1 MIMNNEI
8 KVSLSVVLQGRTML
22 SQEAAK
28 ALEEQGLAG
37 YDEFN
42 MKVSDAKGQ
51 NREVIHVKT
60 RKSAPASQLLNISKE
75 GYDAMTDKEN
85 VPYWSK
91 AETWAGMNAKMRLE
105 AHLQKICESLGGTS
119 YTYQV
124 FED

>member
-1 MIMNNEI
+1 MNNEI

-42 MKVSDAKGQ
+42 MEVSDAKGQ

-60 RKSAPASQLLNISKE
+60 RKSAPASQSLNISKE
-75 GYDAMTDKEN
+75 GYDAMTDE
-85 VPYWSK
+85 
-91 AETWAGMNAKMRLE
+91 EL
-105 AHLQKICESLGGTS
+105 SLIHISEPTRRS
-119 YTYQV
+119 
-124 FED
+124 

>member
-1 MIMNNEI
+1 MEI
-8 KVSLSVVLQGRTML
+8 KISVSIVLQGRTML

-42 MKVSDAKGQ
+42 MEVSDAKGQ

-60 RKSAPASQLLNISKE
+60 RKGVPASQSLNISKD
-75 GYDAMTDKEN
+75 GYDAMTDKET

-91 AETWAGMNAKMRLE
+91 EGAWKGMNAKMRLE
-105 AHLQKICESLGGTS
+105 AHLRRICEGLGGTS

>member
-1 MIMNNEI
+1 
-8 KVSLSVVLQGRTML
+8 ML

-42 MKVSDAKGQ
+42 MEVSDAKGQ

-60 RKSAPASQLLNISKE
+60 RKSAPASQSLNISKE

-91 AETWAGMNAKMRLE
+91 EGAWKGMNAKMRLE
-105 AHLQKICESLGGTS
+105 AHLRRICEGLGGTS

-124 FED
+124 FEDWETGVLIDF

>member
-1 MIMNNEI
+1 MNNEI

-42 MKVSDAKGQ
+42 IEVSDAKGQ
-51 NREVIHVKT
+51 DREVIHVKT

-91 AETWAGMNAKMRLE
+91 AGTWAGMNAKMRLE

-124 FED
+124 FEE

>member
-1 MIMNNEI
+1 MNNEI

-42 MKVSDAKGQ
+42 MEVSDAKGQ
-51 NREVIHVKT
+51 SREVIHVKT
-60 RKSAPASQLLNISKE
+60 RKSAPASQSLNISKE

-91 AETWAGMNAKMRLE
+91 EGAWKGMNAKMRLE
-105 AHLQKICESLGGTS
+105 AHLRRICEGLGRTS

>member
-1 MIMNNEI
+1 MNEI
-8 KVSLSVVLQGRTML
+8 KVSLSITLQGGVIY

-37 YDEFN
+37 YDEFS
-42 MKVSDAKGQ
+42 MEVSDAKGQ

-60 RKSAPASQLLNISKE
+60 RKSAPASQSLNISKE

-91 AETWAGMNAKMRLE
+91 EGAWKGMNAKMRLE
-105 AHLQKICESLGGTS
+105 AHLRRICEGLGGTS

>member
-1 MIMNNEI
+1 MNNEI

-42 MKVSDAKGQ
+42 MEVSDAKGQ
-51 NREVIHVKT
+51 SRKVIHVKT
-60 RKSAPASQLLNISKE
+60 RKSAPASQSLNISKE

-91 AETWAGMNAKMRLE
+91 EGAWKGMNAKMRLE
-105 AHLQKICESLGGTS
+105 AHLRRICEGLGGTS

>member
-1 MIMNNEI
+1 MEI
-8 KVSLSVVLQGRTML
+8 KISVSIVLQGRTIL

-42 MKVSDAKGQ
+42 MRVSDAKGQ

-60 RKSAPASQLLNISKE
+60 RKSAPASQSLNISKD
-75 GYDAMTDKEN
+75 GYDAMTDKET

-91 AETWAGMNAKMRLE
+91 EGAWKSMNAKMRLE
-105 AHLQKICESLGGTS
+105 AHLRRICEGLGGTS

>member
-1 MIMNNEI
+1 MNNEI

-42 MKVSDAKGQ
+42 MEVSDAKGQ
-51 NREVIHVKT
+51 SREVIHVKT
-60 RKSAPASQLLNISKE
+60 RKSAPASQSLNISKE
-75 GYDAMTDKEN
+75 GYDAMTDKET

-91 AETWAGMNAKMRLE
+91 EGTWKGMNAKMRLE
-105 AHLQKICESLGGTS
+105 AHLRRICEGLGGTS

>member
-1 MIMNNEI
+1 MEI
-8 KVSLSVVLQGRTML
+8 KISVSIVFQGRTML

-42 MKVSDAKGQ
+42 MEVSDAKGQ

-60 RKSAPASQLLNISKE
+60 RKYAPASQSLNISKD
-75 GYDAMTDKEN
+75 GYDAMTDKET

-91 AETWAGMNAKMRLE
+91 EGAWKGMNAKMRLE
-105 AHLQKICESLGGTS
+105 AHLRRICEGLGGTS

>member
-1 MIMNNEI
+1 MNNEI

-42 MKVSDAKGQ
+42 MEVSDAKGQ
-51 NREVIHVKT
+51 SREVIHVKT
-60 RKSAPASQLLNISKE
+60 RKSAPASQSLNISKE

-91 AETWAGMNAKMRLE
+91 EGAWKGMNAKMGLE
-105 AHLQKICESLGGTS
+105 AHLRRICEGLGGTS

>member
-1 MIMNNEI
+1 MNNEI

-42 MKVSDAKGQ
+42 MEVSDAKDQ
-51 NREVIHVKT
+51 SREVIHVKT
-60 RKSAPASQLLNISKE
+60 RKSAPASQSLNISKE

-91 AETWAGMNAKMRLE
+91 EGAWKGMNAKMRLE
-105 AHLQKICESLGGTS
+105 AHLRRICEGLGGTS

>member
-1 MIMNNEI
+1 MEI
-8 KVSLSVVLQGRTML
+8 KISVSIVLQGRTML

-28 ALEEQGLAG
+28 ALEEQGLVG

-42 MKVSDAKGQ
+42 MEVSDAKDQ

-60 RKSAPASQLLNISKE
+60 RKSAPASQSLNISKD
-75 GYDAMTDKEN
+75 GYDAMTDKET

-91 AETWAGMNAKMRLE
+91 EGAWKGMNAKMRLE
-105 AHLQKICESLGGTS
+105 AHLRRICEGLGGTS

>member
-1 MIMNNEI
+1 MNNEI

-42 MKVSDAKGQ
+42 MEVSDAKGQ
-51 NREVIHVKT
+51 SREVIHVKT
-60 RKSAPASQLLNISKE
+60 RKSAPASQSLNISKE

-91 AETWAGMNAKMRLE
+91 EGAWRGMNAKMRLE
-105 AHLQKICESLGGTS
+105 AHLRRICEGLGGTS